1 MYIYI
6 CNVYIYIYMYVYI
19 YTYHICI
26 FNLDRHATILAA
38 PLPRAYAFSQR
49 KVIEIADWS
58 SHKKKWVPTRLQHFQ
73 VQVKAVGHMTQPTTD
88 CYDCDLFLFSLATK
102 VAARPTPRGS

>member
-1 MYIYI
+1 
-6 CNVYIYIYMYVYI
+6 MYVYI

-58 SHKKKWVPTRLQHFQ
+58 SHKKKMGAYKTSTLP
-73 VQVKAVGHMTQPTTD
+73 
-88 CYDCDLFLFSLATK
+88 
-102 VAARPTPRGS
+102 GSSKSSGSHDSTYH